1 MKKSWFPTAQIV
13 AMIPAIRYKGT
24 ATMSISMR
32 SWQWQQPGEPEGL
45 RLVSG
50 TGPSPGPGEV
60 IVENHAIALNPVDWK
75 LIAAGHRDWQPGHI
89 PGVDGAGRII
99 ALGEGVPLEIGTPV
113 AYHQFIGK
121 PGSFATHTRLSAD
134 ALLRIPRGLNESV
147 AAALPCPGITAW
159 QALTKVPEKP
169 GRDVLVI
176 GAGGAV
182 AQYLVQ
188 LALSCHYR
196 VWATAAPRHHAHLLG
211 LGVAGVFDY
220 GDESWRTG
228 LQDAI
233 GTRKLYAAFD
243 TVSGAHAASLAPM
256 LGYGGHLVCIQDR
269 VDQHPLPPF
278 SPAVSLHELA
288 LGSIHEYGVRADW
301 VDYRTAGER
310 MLQEL
315 ALRRLSAPEIVTHP
329 FEALPEALAALKA
342 GQTGKRIVLL

>member
-1 MKKSWFPTAQIV
+1 
-13 AMIPAIRYKGT
+13 
-24 ATMSISMR
+24 MR
-32 SWQWQQPGEPEGL
+32 SWQWQKPGEPDGL

-50 TGPSPGPGEV
+50 PVPVPGPGEV
-60 IVENHAIALNPVDWK
+60 VVENQAIALNPVDWK
-75 LIAAGHRDWQPGHI
+75 LIAAGHRDWQPGHV

-99 ALGEGVPLEIGTPV
+99 AVGEGVPLEIGTRV

-121 PGSFATHTRLSAD
+121 SGSFATHTRLSAE
-134 ALLRIPRGLNESV
+134 AVLRIPDGLTEIV

-159 QALTKVPEKP
+159 QALNKVPAKA

-188 LALSCHYR
+188 LAVSCQYR
-196 VWATAAPRHHAHLLG
+196 VWATAAPRHHAHLLD

-220 GDESWRTG
+220 NDDNWRAG
-228 LQDAI
+228 LQTAI
-233 GTRKLYAAFD
+233 GMRKLYAAFD

-269 VDQHPLPPF
+269 VEHHPLPPF
-278 SPAVSLHELA
+278 SSAVSLHELA

-301 VDYRTAGER
+301 VEFRTAGER
-310 MLQEL
+310 MLQQL
-315 ALRRLSAPEIVTHP
+315 AMRTLSAPAIVTQP
-329 FEALPEALAALKA
+329 FEALPESLTALKA
-342 GQTGKRIVLL
+342 GQPGKRIILL

>member
-1 MKKSWFPTAQIV
+1 
-13 AMIPAIRYKGT
+13 
-24 ATMSISMR
+24 MR
-32 SWQWQQPGEPEGL
+32 SWQWQKPGEPDGL

-50 TGPSPGPGEV
+50 PVPAPGPGEV
-60 IVENHAIALNPVDWK
+60 VVENHAIALNPVDWK
-75 LIAAGHRDWQPGHI
+75 LIAAGHRDWQPGHV

-99 ALGEGVPLEIGTPV
+99 AVGEGVPLEIGTRV

-121 PGSFATHTRLSAD
+121 SGSFATHTRLSAE
-134 ALLRIPRGLNESV
+134 AVLRIPDGLTEIV

-159 QALTKVPEKP
+159 QALNKVPEKA

-188 LALSCHYR
+188 LALVCQYR
-196 VWATAAPRHHAHLLG
+196 VWATAAPRHHAHLLD

-220 GDESWRTG
+220 RDESWRAA
-228 LQDAI
+228 LQAAI
-233 GTRKLYAAFD
+233 GMRKLYAAFD

-269 VDQHPLPPF
+269 VEHHPLPPF
-278 SPAVSLHELA
+278 SSAVSLHELA

-301 VDYRTAGER
+301 VEFRTAGER
-310 MLQEL
+310 MLQQL
-315 ALRRLSAPEIVTHP
+315 AMRTLSAPAIVTQP
-329 FEALPEALAALKA
+329 FEALPESLTALKA
-342 GQTGKRIVLL
+342 GQPGKRIILL

>member
-1 MKKSWFPTAQIV
+1 
-13 AMIPAIRYKGT
+13 
-24 ATMSISMR
+24 MSIAMR
-32 SWQWQQPGEPEGL
+32 SWQWQQPGEPDGL

-50 TGPSPGPGEV
+50 TVPSPGQGEV
-60 IVENHAIALNPVDWK
+60 VVENHAIALNPVDWK
-75 LIAAGHRDWQPGHI
+75 LIAAGHRDWQPGHV
-89 PGVDGAGRII
+89 PGVDGAGRIV
-99 ALGEGVPLEIGTPV
+99 AVGDGVPLELGTRV

-134 ALLRIPRGLNESV
+134 ALLRIPDGLDETV

-159 QALTKVPEKP
+159 QALNKVPEKA

-188 LALSCHYR
+188 LAVSCQYR
-196 VWATAAPRHHAHLLG
+196 VWATAAPRHHSHLLD

-220 GDESWRTG
+220 RDENWRAG
-228 LQDAI
+228 LQAAI

-269 VDQHPLPPF
+269 VEQHPLPPF
-278 SPAVSLHELA
+278 SAAVSLHELA

-310 MLQEL
+310 MLQQL
-315 ALRRLSAPEIVTHP
+315 AMRTLSAPEIVTQP
-329 FEALPEALAALKA
+329 FEALPESLAALKA
-342 GQTGKRIVLL
+342 GQPGKRIILV